1 MEKKLPEFKPLPE
14 LGNVASNYMSAFNV
28 GMNIYEALAYLQGY
42 VQIAYTSLDDLIDDW
57 NNFETYVTENI
68 NQIANE
74 KTQEILNQWLEDGT
88 LNELIATNPQ
98 WALKVN
104 KAGDVMSGD
113 LQFQE
118 NTGVYGTLHSG
129 TKVNMISHSYT
140 GTDDY
145 TQVGDSNAQLVM
157 RSKNRPVWYDGS
169 QNQDLL
175 VEEDLTDLSGKV
187 DTIQS
192 KIEEGAYFTTNVG
205 GHPTI
210 TNYEG
215 ESNVSILQP
224 SDVVNNLSSSAT
236 DQPLS
241 ANQGKI
247 LNTSITSIN
256 GNITNINNKIS
267 SLTNHTVNEIQSV
280 NYRCLGQTFVRK
292 TIQFAS
298 QSNQSII
305 DIKDIFPNFHDNST
319 HNPLV
324 FIGSDGFARWKN
336 SSGWYGTL
344 PLNYSNG
351 SSNYTYIQFGPNG
364 GKTGYE
370 IVIYRAEASRHDITF
385 DVYCSTSNLS

>member
-14 LGNVASNYMSAFNV
+14 LGNVANNYMSAFNV

-42 VQIAYTSLDDLIDDW
+42 VQITYNSVNDLIDDW

-74 KTQEILNQWLEDGT
+74 KTQEILQGWLDDGT
-88 LNELIATNPQ
+88 LAETIKQ
-98 WALKVN
+98 SSIWQEKVDVT
-104 KAGDVMSGD
+104 GDVMSGD

-157 RSKNRPVWYDGS
+157 RSKDRPVWYDGS

-187 DTIQS
+187 DTIQT

-215 ESNVSILQP
+215 NNNVSILQP
-224 SDVVNNLSSSAT
+224 SDVVNNLSSTET

-247 LNTSITSIN
+247 LNTSITTIN
-256 GNITNINNKIS
+256 SNITSINNKIS

-280 NYRCLGQTFVRK
+280 NYQCLGKKFVRK

-298 QSNQSII
+298 QSTKSTI
-305 DIKDIFPNFHDNST
+305 DIKSIFSNFKDNANHT
-319 HNPLV
+319 AMV
-324 FIGSDGFARWKN
+324 FIGSDGFARWKDSKN
-336 SSGWYGTL
+336 WYGTC
-344 PLNYSNG
+344 PLIYANG
-351 SSNYTYIQFGPNG
+351 TSNYTFIQFSP
-364 GKTGYE
+364 KSDHTGYE
-370 IVIYRAEASRHDITF
+370 IQIYRPEASRHDITF
-385 DVYCSTSNLS
+385 DVYCATENLS